1 MSSQITTR
9 QPADLR
15 LVIQSEKIQE
25 QLIAALPRH
34 YTPDQF
40 TTIVRTQINRNPK
53 LAECDQSSFL
63 TAMITAAQMGIAPD
77 GRGGHLIPR
86 FNSRSQRMECT
97 FQPDYKGLVGLV
109 RKNENV
115 ADIYAEVVY
124 ENDSFKVTKGLHRDL
139 IHEQDPKKE
148 RGAAIGAYAVIAY
161 KDGTH
166 SWEWMPRAD
175 IENVRNRSDSWK
187 AHVAKGYDTP
197 WKTDE
202 GEMFKKT
209 ALKRLIKLADISQE
223 TSDRLAVDPEFTP
236 AAPQP
241 VQVEIKPAVI
251 SQSFTQTV
259 SQSSLPAPEMVVDV
273 DSGQTYMATPAE
285 SIPAEAPRP
294 RGRPKKFLK
303 QQDPAPEAEVSVP
316 APAEPVPSPS
326 ETMSGPHF
334 EIMQKLG
341 AIGKTESDLIRVC
354 AAAKFCEPQAGLADI
369 AEATLNEFIT
379 YWDEL
384 EEELKK

>member
-1 MSSQITTR
+1 MSNQIATR

-53 LAECDQSSFL
+53 LAECDQGSFL

-86 FNSRSQRMECT
+86 FNSKAQRMECS

-161 KDGTH
+161 KDGSH

-187 AHVAKGYDTP
+187 AHVSKGYDTP

-209 ALKRLIKLADISQE
+209 VLKRLIKLADISQE

-259 SQSSLPAPEMVVDV
+259 SQAALPASSVEVTPEEE
-273 DSGQTYMATPAE
+273 PA
-285 SIPAEAPRP
+285 PAEAPRP

-303 QQDPAPEAEVSVP
+303 QQEPETEAEVVEA
-316 APAEPVPSPS
+316 APAEPVPTPS
-326 ETMSGPHF
+326 EAMSGPHF

-369 AEATLNEFIT
+369 PEATLNEFIT

>member
-1 MSSQITTR
+1 MSNQIALR
-9 QPADLR
+9 QSTDLR

-53 LAECDQSSFL
+53 LAECDQGSFL

-77 GRGGHLIPR
+77 GRNGHLIPR
-86 FNSRSQRMECT
+86 FNGKAQRMECT

-139 IHEQDPKKE
+139 IHEQDPKAA
-148 RGAAIGAYAVIAY
+148 RGEAIGAYAVIAY

-166 SWEWMPRAD
+166 SWEWMPRQD

-209 ALKRLIKLADISQE
+209 VLKRLIKLADISQE
-223 TSDRLAVDPEFTP
+223 TSDRLAVDPEFAP

-241 VQVEIKPAVI
+241 VQVEIKQAA
-251 SQSFTQTV
+251 
-259 SQSSLPAPEMVVDV
+259 LPAPEVVQDDIPMETV
-273 DSGQTYMATPAE
+273 PA
-285 SIPAEAPRP
+285 AEAPRP

-303 QQDPAPEAEVSVP
+303 QQEPEPEPAAEQPDPSNQSAPSDPAP
-316 APAEPVPSPS
+316 APA
-326 ETMSGPHF
+326 GPRNDLL
-334 EIMQKLG
+334 QKLA
-341 AIGKTESDLIRVC
+341 AINKTESDLIRVC
-354 AAAKFCEPQAGLADI
+354 AAAKFCEPESTLADI
-369 AEATLNEFIT
+369 PEATLNEFVT

>member
-1 MSSQITTR
+1 MSNQIVPR
-9 QPADLR
+9 QSTDLR

-53 LAECDQSSFL
+53 LAECDQGSFL

-77 GRGGHLIPR
+77 GRNGHLIPR
-86 FNSRSQRMECT
+86 FSSKSGRTECT

-166 SWEWMPRAD
+166 SWEWMPKQD

-209 ALKRLIKLADISQE
+209 VLKRLIKLADISQE
-223 TSDRLAVDPEFTP
+223 TSDRLAVDPEFQP
-236 AAPQP
+236 SAPQP
-241 VQVEIKPAVI
+241 VQVEIKQAA
-251 SQSFTQTV
+251 
-259 SQSSLPAPEMVVDV
+259 LPALPEPVQDDTPVESV
-273 DSGQTYMATPAE
+273 PAE
-285 SIPAEAPRP
+285 PTRP
-294 RGRPKKFLK
+294 RGRPKKLLK
-303 QQDPAPEAEVSVP
+303 QDETLDVSNQ
-316 APAEPVPSPS
+316 PVPSEPTS
-326 ETMSGPHF
+326 TLDT
-334 EIMQKLG
+334 ILLKLG
-341 AIGKTESDLIRVC
+341 AIGKTEPDLIRVC
-354 AAAKFCEPQAGLADI
+354 VAAGFCEADSKLADI
-369 AEATLNEFIT
+369 PQAKLEDFVT

>member
-1 MSSQITTR
+1 MSNQIVPRPST
-9 QPADLR
+9 DLR

-53 LAECDQSSFL
+53 LAECDQGSFL
-63 TAMITAAQMGIAPD
+63 TSMITAAQMGIAPD
-77 GRGGHLIPR
+77 GRNGHLIPR
-86 FNSRSQRMECT
+86 FNSRAQRMECT

-124 ENDSFKVTKGLHRDL
+124 ENDNFKVTKGLHRDL
-139 IHEQDPKKE
+139 IHEQDPKAA
-148 RGAAIGAYAVIAY
+148 RGEAIGAYAVIAY

-166 SWEWMPRAD
+166 SWEWMPRQD

-187 AHVAKGYDTP
+187 AHLSKGYDTP

-209 ALKRLIKLADISQE
+209 VLKRLIKLADISQE
-223 TSDRLAVDPEFTP
+223 TSDRLAVDPEFQP

-241 VQVEIKPAVI
+241 VQVEIKQAA
-251 SQSFTQTV
+251 
-259 SQSSLPAPEMVVDV
+259 LPAPAPEPEQDDIPMETV
-273 DSGQTYMATPAE
+273 
-285 SIPAEAPRP
+285 PAEAPRP

-303 QQDPAPEAEVSVP
+303 QQEPEPQPEPAAAQPDPSEQSAPPDPAP
-316 APAEPVPSPS
+316 APA
-326 ETMSGPHF
+326 GPRGVL
-334 EIMQKLG
+334 MQNLA
-341 AIGKTESDLIRVC
+341 AIGKTEADLIRVC
-354 AAAKFCEPQAGLADI
+354 AAAKFCEPESTLADI
-369 AEATLNEFIT
+369 PEATLNEFVT

>member
-1 MSSQITTR
+1 MSNQIVPR
-9 QPADLR
+9 QPTDLR
-15 LVIQSEKIQE
+15 LVIQCEKIQE

-53 LAECDQSSFL
+53 LAECDQTSFL

-77 GRGGHLIPR
+77 GRNGHLIPR
-86 FNSRSQRMECT
+86 FSSKSGRMECT

-124 ENDSFKVTKGLHRDL
+124 ENDTFKVTKGLHRDL
-139 IHEQDPKKE
+139 IHEQDPKKT
-148 RGAAIGAYAVIAY
+148 RGESIGAYAVIAY

-166 SWEWMPRAD
+166 SWEWMPRQD

-223 TSDRLAVDPEFTP
+223 TSDRIAADPEFAP
-236 AAPQP
+236 PQP
-241 VQVEIKPAVI
+241 MQVEIKPA
-251 SQSFTQTV
+251 
-259 SQSSLPAPEMVVDV
+259 
-273 DSGQTYMATPAE
+273 
-285 SIPAEAPRP
+285 SIPALPQNAEPDIQMENNVSRTDSTP
-294 RGRPKKFLK
+294 TPEPKRGRPKKLLK
-303 QQDPAPEAEVSVP
+303 QQEPEVEPQSETPVQHNEPAPVTEINLVP
-316 APAEPVPSPS
+316 AGARGEL
-326 ETMSGPHF
+326 
-334 EIMQKLG
+334 MQKLV
-341 AIGKTESDLIRVC
+341 AIGKSESDLIKVC
-354 AAAKFCEPQAGLADI
+354 AAAKFCEQNATLADI
-369 AEATLNEFIT
+369 PEVTLNEFVT

>member
-1 MSSQITTR
+1 MSNQIATR
-9 QPADLR
+9 PSTDLR

-25 QLIAALPRH
+25 QLVAALPRH

-77 GRGGHLIPR
+77 GRNGHLIPR
-86 FNSRSQRMECT
+86 FNGKAQRMECT

-124 ENDSFKVTKGLHRDL
+124 ENDTFKVTKGLHRDL
-139 IHEQDPKKE
+139 IHEQDPKVA
-148 RGAAIGAYAVIAY
+148 RGEAIGAYAVIAY
-161 KDGTH
+161 KDTTH
-166 SWEWMPRAD
+166 SWEWMPRQD

-209 ALKRLIKLADISQE
+209 VLKRLIKLADISQE
-223 TSDRLAVDPEFTP
+223 TSDRLAVDPEFQPP
-236 AAPQP
+236 ALQP
-241 VQVEIKPAVI
+241 VQVEIKQAA
-251 SQSFTQTV
+251 
-259 SQSSLPAPEMVVDV
+259 LPAPEVVVDV
-273 DSGQTYMATPAE
+273 DTGQTYMATPAE
-285 SIPAEAPRP
+285 HASAEAPRP

-303 QQDPAPEAEVSVP
+303 QEPEPEIAAPEP
-316 APAEPVPSPS
+316 ADPVPS
-326 ETMSGPHF
+326 ETMSGAQF
-334 EIMQKLG
+334 EIMKKLG
-341 AIGKTESDLIRVC
+341 VIGKTESDLIRVC

-369 AEATLNEFIT
+369 PEATLNEFIT

>member
-1 MSSQITTR
+1 MNNQIVPR
-9 QPADLR
+9 PSADLR

-53 LAECDQSSFL
+53 LAECDQGSFL

-86 FNSRSQRMECT
+86 FNGKSQRMECT
-97 FQPDYKGLVGLV
+97 FQPDYKGLVALV

-124 ENDSFKVTKGLHRDL
+124 ENDAFKVTKGLHRDL
-139 IHEQDPKKE
+139 IHEQDPKAA
-148 RGAAIGAYAVIAY
+148 RGEAIGAYAVIAY

-236 AAPQP
+236 AVQQ
-241 VQVEIKPAVI
+241 VQVEIKPAAI
-251 SQSFTQTV
+251 PALPQPAEEDNIPMDST
-259 SQSSLPAPEMVVDV
+259 PAPE
-273 DSGQTYMATPAE
+273 PK
-285 SIPAEAPRP
+285 
-294 RGRPKKFLK
+294 RGRPKKLLAK
-303 QQDPAPEAEVSVP
+303 PEPDPEPELVIVP
-316 APAEPVPSPS
+316 EPSDPSDELPAHATPADELLA
-326 ETMSGPHF
+326 
-334 EIMQKLG
+334 KL
-341 AIGKTESDLIRVC
+341 AAMGKTEADLIRVC
-354 AAAKFCEPQAGLADI
+354 AAAKFCEPNDTLANI
-369 AEATLNEFIT
+369 AVNMQEQFIEF
-379 YWDEL
+379 WHEL

>member
-1 MSSQITTR
+1 MSNQIVPR
-9 QPADLR
+9 QSSDLR

-53 LAECDQSSFL
+53 LAECDQGSFL

-77 GRGGHLIPR
+77 GRNGHLIPR
-86 FNSRSQRMECT
+86 YNGKAQRMECT

-124 ENDSFKVTKGLHRDL
+124 ENDTFKVTKGLHRDL
-139 IHEQDPKKE
+139 IHEQDPKAA
-148 RGAAIGAYAVIAY
+148 RGEAIGAYAVIAY

-187 AHVAKGYDTP
+187 AHVSKGYDTP

-202 GEMFKKT
+202 GEMMKKT
-209 ALKRLIKLADISQE
+209 VLKRLIKLADISQE
-223 TSDRLAVDPEFTP
+223 TSDRIAADPEFTP
-236 AAPQP
+236 APQQ
-241 VQVEIKPAVI
+241 VQVEIKPAAIPALPQPVEEDNI
-251 SQSFTQTV
+251 PMENNV
-259 SQSSLPAPEMVVDV
+259 SRTDSTPAPE
-273 DSGQTYMATPAE
+273 PK
-285 SIPAEAPRP
+285 
-294 RGRPKKFLK
+294 RGRPKKLLAK
-303 QQDPAPEAEVSVP
+303 PEPAPTPAPAPELVIVPEPADPSDQSDSSNAEDS
-316 APAEPVPSPS
+316 SP
-326 ETMSGPHF
+326 TG
-334 EIMQKLG
+334 QLLAKLA
-341 AIGKTESDLIRVC
+341 AIGKTEADLIQVC
-354 AAAKFCEPQAGLADI
+354 ADAKFCAPTDTLAN
-369 AEATLNEFIT
+369 LPIT
-379 YWDEL
+379 MQEQFCEYWHEL
-384 EEELKK
+384 EEELLK

>member
-1 MSSQITTR
+1 MSNQIVPR
-9 QPADLR
+9 QSTDLR

-53 LAECDQSSFL
+53 LAECDQGSFL

-77 GRGGHLIPR
+77 GRNGHLIPR
-86 FNSRSQRMECT
+86 FNGKTQRTECT

-115 ADIYAEVVY
+115 SDIYAEVVY
-124 ENDSFKVTKGLHRDL
+124 DADTFKVTKGLHRDL
-139 IHEQDPKKE
+139 IHEQDPKVA

-166 SWEWMPRAD
+166 SWEWMPRQD

-223 TSDRLAVDPEFTP
+223 TSDRLSIDAEFSP
-236 AAPQP
+236 VAPQP
-241 VQVEIKPAVI
+241 VQVEIKQAALPAL
-251 SQSFTQTV
+251 T
-259 SQSSLPAPEMVVDV
+259 LPAPDDDDLPMDP
-273 DSGQTYMATPAE
+273 TPA
-285 SIPAEAPRP
+285 PAPAPAPARRKMISKP
-294 RGRPKKFLK
+294 EPA
-303 QQDPAPEAEVSVP
+303 PAPEP
-316 APAEPVPSPS
+316 APTPEPAAEPASAA
-326 ETMSGPHF
+326 SGHEA
-334 EIMQKLG
+334 EIYRRLE
-341 AIGKTESDLIRVC
+341 ALGKTESDFIRVC
-354 AAAKFCEPQAGLADI
+354 SESKFCDPDARIADI
-369 AEATLNEFIT
+369 PAATQEQFVT
-379 YWDEL
+379 YWSEIADEL
-384 EEELKK
+384 TK

>member
-1 MSSQITTR
+1 MSNQIVPR
-9 QPADLR
+9 QPTDLR

-53 LAECDQSSFL
+53 LAECDQGSFL

-77 GRGGHLIPR
+77 GRNGHLIPR
-86 FNSRSQRMECT
+86 FNGKAQRTECT

-124 ENDSFKVTKGLHRDL
+124 DNDSFKVTKGLHRDL
-139 IHEQDPKKE
+139 IHEQDPKRE
-148 RGAAIGAYAVIAY
+148 RGEAIGAYAVIAY
-161 KDGTH
+161 KDGSH
-166 SWEWMPRAD
+166 SWEWMPRQD

-187 AHVAKGYDTP
+187 AHVSKGYDTP

-236 AAPQP
+236 APQP
-241 VQVEIKPAVI
+241 VQVEIKAAA
-251 SQSFTQTV
+251 
-259 SQSSLPAPEMVVDV
+259 LPALPALPEPDQIPME
-273 DSGQTYMATPAE
+273 SATSAE
-285 SIPAEAPRP
+285 PIRP

-303 QQDPAPEAEVSVP
+303 QQEPEIEPQTEAPVQPNEPEPVTEINLVP
-316 APAEPVPSPS
+316 AGAR
-326 ETMSGPHF
+326 G
-334 EIMQKLG
+334 EIMQKL
-341 AIGKTESDLIRVC
+341 ANIGKTEADLIRVC
-354 AAAKFCEPQAGLADI
+354 AAAKFCDQNSSLADI
-369 AEATLNEFIT
+369 PEATLNEFVT

-384 EEELKK
+384 EDELKK